1 MDIILMENVD
11 GLGQIGELVK
21 VKAGYARNFL
31 IPKKF
36 AVEANTRNLKE
47 LDHQKR
53 QLERKAQK
61 MLQAS
66 EVLKA
71 QIEKVACTF
80 ALRAGDDGKLF
91 GSVTSMEIQSKL
103 ADAGIEMD
111 RKKIQLDEPIKAL
124 GDYEI
129 AVKLPAGIVAA
140 VKVSVTALD

>member
-21 VKAGYARNFL
+21 VKPGYARNFL

-47 LDHQKR
+47 LEHQKR

-66 EVLKA
+66 EVLKT
-71 QIEKVACTF
+71 QVEKVACAF

-103 ADAGIEMD
+103 ADAGIEID

-129 AVKLPAGIVAA
+129 AVKLPAGIVAT